1 SGVASE
7 TLDAG
12 LLRSEDLPASST
24 PSVRVVGPLN
34 PDGSCSDAL
43 PETKAS
49 IAFELPNSA
58 NLAETVS
65 LWRDAHCV
73 MALVRRSLDAAVARS
88 ATDPRHREELQL
100 GSLGEDSVVFAVPGP
115 DYGDIV
121 IIRRGDLVANIDLS
135 QSTPPD

>member
-1 SGVASE
+1 
-7 TLDAG
+7 
-12 LLRSEDLPASST
+12 
-24 PSVRVVGPLN
+24 
-34 PDGSCSDAL
+34 
-43 PETKAS
+43 
-49 IAFELPNSA
+49 
-58 NLAETVS
+58 
-65 LWRDAHCV
+65 

-135 QSTPPD
+135 QSTPPDHQLTRTIAEAADRRLAHLLASLTTQQ